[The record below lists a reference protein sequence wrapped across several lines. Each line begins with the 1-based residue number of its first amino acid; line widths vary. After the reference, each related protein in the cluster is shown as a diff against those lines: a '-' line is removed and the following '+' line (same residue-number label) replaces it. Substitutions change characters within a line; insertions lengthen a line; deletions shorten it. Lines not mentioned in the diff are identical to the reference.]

1 MTKEET
7 VSGWQGRKEKLVHN
21 LEEAYSPSTGTKE
34 ERVSSLQPEPA
45 ETAAKDP
52 ES

>member
-7 VSGWQGRKEKLVHN
+7 VSGWQGQKQKLAHN

-34 ERVSSLQPEPA
+34 EKVSSSQPEPA
-45 ETAAKDP
+45 ETAVKD
-52 ES
+52 SKS